1 MKKLVA
7 TVLTATMLTGAGLT
21 PALGAGAANS
31 VMAYAARNGNLE
43 TMERILWTNGEGQ
56 LTETD
61 IQLYSGG
68 KAKVFAR
75 DGKVTFVQGNCAEG
89 KVMDMEAAGK
99 VVRSMTQMLGGDPAT
114 ELEPWREITDPAG
127 NRYFIFQQMQGD
139 TTVLGGAVKVI
150 ADAQG
155 RMLGM
160 TSSIIND
167 LPDLEME
174 EGITAEAAEQAALA
188 HEAQVPGTELIQGTT
203 RKIVLPVTLDLD
215 AEDADENSRF
225 VWAVY
230 TTNPTADKALPY
242 LAHYVSMQGEYLYS
256 MPTILPGD
264 RASTSGYG
272 AEYAFAG
279 MEPVEYTGYVD
290 LADGTEKEISV
301 TLMRDKRTGMHYLG
315 NIERKIVVADCWE
328 FLYNGGQVVME
339 ASKDNKEWEQK
350 ALLSLYNY
358 CRAYD
363 YYREIGWIGADGL
376 GTPMLIL
383 NNFCDKDGWPVDNAA
398 FAGQA
403 YGWQVFLSSRAND
416 MAQCLDV
423 LAHEFTHCVT
433 DATMTYN
440 DYMNDRGAIN
450 EALSDIQGN
459 ICEMMYGATEDQNW
473 EIGETAQI
481 GIRSMSDPHKYGQ
494 PEHTWDL
501 YYDENVAIPSVTNDL
516 GGVHTNS
523 SLLNRVAWMLCEQGG
538 MSLAEARAFWFAVDC
553 AMTPG
558 TDYKELAELLPFVL
572 NNMGMSAY
580 AASLTDAIKATKLGQ
595 NEAPQKAKEGQ
606 SILTLKL
613 PETEDFQDGN
623 WALGVVS
630 LNLDALKSRI
640 ATIALKT
647 ALGDT
652 EDMPKMAREIAQ
664 LIMMIVEKKDEISL
678 GEILLAALTGEDNPE
693 ETGSAF
699 LSEADWQEM
708 QAWLM
713 AQAEDLIYSDTGS
726 PGMDEHTIRMVSR
739 NGYTIPY
746 LIHLITDESGEQISQ
761 MNIALWVHDRWV
773 DLTSIIMAQTGESE
787 KDILTAL
794 LDSGLL
800 GAIGNAILSAEKPS
814 DIPKMLVV
822 HAKSGETVEI
832 PNTGLE
838 RLALEQSIASMM
850 NQSMEEETEV
860 SVDMSRPKA

>member
-7 TVLTATMLTGAGLT
+7 TVLTAAMLTGAGLT
-21 PALGAGAANS
+21 SALGAETETA
-31 VMAYAARNGNLE
+31 MTAYAARNGNLE
-43 TMERILWTNGEGQ
+43 TLERILWTNGEGQ

-68 KAKVFAR
+68 KAKVHAR
-75 DGKVTFVQGNCAEG
+75 DGKVVFVEGNCAEG
-89 KVMDMEAAGK
+89 KVTDMETAGK

-114 ELEPWREITDPAG
+114 ELEAWREITDPAG

-150 ADAQG
+150 ANAEG
-155 RMLGM
+155 TMLGI
-160 TSSIIND
+160 TSSIVND
-167 LPDLEME
+167 LPDFEVQ
-174 EGITAEAAEQAALA
+174 EGITAETAEQIILK
-188 HEAQVPGTELIQGTT
+188 HEAQVPGTELVPGTT
-203 RKIVLPVTLDLD
+203 RKIILPVTLDLD
-215 AEDADENSRF
+215 AEEADENSRF

-230 TTNPTADKALPY
+230 TTNPALDKALPY
-242 LAHYVSMQGEYLYS
+242 LAHYVSMQGEYLYN

-264 RASTSGYG
+264 KASTSGYS
-272 AEYAFAG
+272 AEYAFTG
-279 MEPVEYTGYVD
+279 MEPVDYTGYVD

-301 TLMRDKRTGMHYLG
+301 TLMRDKRTGMYYLG
-315 NIERKIVVADCWE
+315 NIERKIAVADCWE

-339 ASKDNKEWEQK
+339 SSKDNKQWEQK

-403 YGWQVFLSSRAND
+403 YGWQIFLSSRAND

-433 DATMTYN
+433 GATMTYN

-459 ICEMMYGATEDQNW
+459 ICEMMYGATEDENW

-501 YYDENVAIPSVTNDL
+501 YYDDNVAIPTAANDL

-523 SLLNRVAWMLCEQGG
+523 SLLNRVAWMLCDQGG
-538 MSLAEARAFWFAVDC
+538 MSLAEARAFWFAADC

-558 TDYKELAELLPFVL
+558 TDYKDLADLLPFVL
-572 NNMGMSAY
+572 KSMGMSKY
-580 AASLTDAIKATKLGQ
+580 EASLKDAIKATKMGENDL
-595 NEAPQKAKEGQ
+595 PQQAKAGQ

-623 WALGVVS
+623 WSLGVVS
-630 LNLDALKSRI
+630 LNLDALKNRI
-640 ATIALKT
+640 ATIGLKI
-647 ALGDT
+647 ALGDMD
-652 EDMPKMAREIAQ
+652 DMPRMAQEIAK
-664 LIMMIVEKKDEISL
+664 LIKTIVEKKDESSL
-678 GEILLAALTGEDNPE
+678 GEILLAALTGGDNPE
-693 ETGSAF
+693 EAQPLT
-699 LSEADWQEM
+699 EEDWQEM
-708 QAWLM
+708 CAWLLDQ
-713 AQAEDLIYSDTGS
+713 AQDLIYSDAGS
-726 PGMDEHTIRMVSR
+726 PGMDENTIRMVSQ

-746 LIHLITDESGEQISQ
+746 LTHLVLDETGEQISQ
-761 MNIALWVHDRWV
+761 MNMALWVHDRWV
-773 DLTSIIMAQTGESE
+773 DVTSIMMSQTGESE
-787 KDILTAL
+787 KDILSAI
-794 LDSGLL
+794 LDSGLP
-800 GAIGNAILSAEKPS
+800 GAIGNAILSTEKLT
-814 DIPKMLVV
+814 DVPKALLI
-822 HAKSGETVEI
+822 HAKSGEIVEI

-838 RLALEQSIASMM
+838 KVAMEQNMASMFNEMM
-850 NQSMEEETEV
+850 NEETEV